1 MCSQIKWLN
10 TLYECKK
17 QNKSKNQCTQ
27 LFVTSRR
34 KTINL
39 KLRPVEGQLNEIT
52 SKHIFFHTPNGIA
65 SCR

>member
-1 MCSQIKWLN
+1 MTEHTVWMQK
-10 TLYECKK
+10 TK
-17 QNKSKNQCTQ
+17 QKQKPVYQ